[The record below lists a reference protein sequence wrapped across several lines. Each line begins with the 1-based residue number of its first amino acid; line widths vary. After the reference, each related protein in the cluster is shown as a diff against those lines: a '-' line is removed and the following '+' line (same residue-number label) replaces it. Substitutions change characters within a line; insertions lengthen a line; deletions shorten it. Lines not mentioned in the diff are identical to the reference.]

1 MNQLDSI
8 LSEDSGVSEVTRLN
22 VASAIERVNAVETGV
37 GLPPQSAQRP
47 PTTGPSDEGATP
59 TPTPTAADIE
69 GEEAPTTGAPDI
81 DFDAQIGGQVSGF
94 VGFYGVPLQT
104 LDEQGTVVPWEAIV
118 NGQGVAP
125 RYADGYSRQPG
136 RFGFNNEEQIARVQ
150 FQMEAAGLLEPG
162 SYMPGVW
169 DARTAGRSNTEGW
182 RAVLSFSNM
191 NGMEW
196 EDGFARLYDAGT
208 DASAR
213 GLQMEL
219 DRLNRQAFFADPA
232 ELRSRTRRF
241 LLQMGRRADEID
253 DMELDELTN
262 AAVYGSQQARAA
274 SLQGQIEQRTSPTG
288 GTIAMDD
295 YQMDPTVYFDQELE
309 KLLGR
314 ELESRS
320 MQRQAQDGS
329 QQMSRIVRT
338 IGSAG

>member
-1 MNQLDSI
+1 
-8 LSEDSGVSEVTRLN
+8 
-22 VASAIERVNAVETGV
+22 
-37 GLPPQSAQRP
+37 
-47 PTTGPSDEGATP
+47 
-59 TPTPTAADIE
+59 
-69 GEEAPTTGAPDI
+69 
-81 DFDAQIGGQVSGF
+81 
-94 VGFYGVPLQT
+94 
-104 LDEQGTVVPWEAIV
+104 
-118 NGQGVAP
+118 
-125 RYADGYSRQPG
+125 
-136 RFGFNNEEQIARVQ
+136 
-150 FQMEAAGLLEPG
+150 MEAAGLLEPG